1 MITVEELETLFKTSA
16 KSVLVVE
23 FSGPRSETVMVK
35 LVDGVTQF
43 GLSDVIESPT
53 DPRSPLRVAAICR
66 EFKVPTKFTTIE
78 SMLAKT
84 SRTSGSGATKRKLYT
99 NDRVREAQVKEKE
112 KKERMDQ
119 DEAERLVE
127 LFQYQQQQQ
136 QQQDNNNVKAV
147 R

>member
-1 MITVEELETLFKTSA
+1 
-16 KSVLVVE
+16 
-23 FSGPRSETVMVK
+23 MVK

-78 SMLAKT
+78 SMLAK
-84 SRTSGSGATKRKLYT
+84 STSGGATKRKLYT

-136 QQQDNNNVKAV
+136 QQDNKAV